1 MPPKITRNHEYAK
14 VLARTV
20 KTNRGFTSL
29 ANTANAIDSADVTQI
44 LSTVS
49 ASSLEVYD
57 TLDSLPT
64 SSLTKGGQGYVK
76 ATQRLYVSDS
86 FGWYSMALVNLTP
99 TQTLDPSG
107 NVTLSTDGT
116 STIVTIT
123 ATDSDQPEAHLTY
136 SVESDGNMLAT
147 GTTVTQDSSVFTIT
161 PLTADSGGVAGN
173 FTLTFKT
180 TDNVNIA
187 TTTKDF
193 SLTFSTIVDSSAE
206 TILLMKAAGNSA
218 TNADITY
225 QNSSDVSTG
234 FTETGTPQASTFS
247 PYRSGGYSAYF
258 DGSGDYL
265 QYAASNSTV
274 VNWHSQSTTMEAWI
288 YLNSSSDHLNDYP
301 CIFSNGEE
309 PGSAASTNYWGFGPE
324 GATPYLKFQYY
335 NGSSQAVTS
344 STQFPLREWVHVAM
358 VHSSS
363 TIKLYQNGVEVASA
377 SVLGTPQNSSSLGLV
392 TGGAKNG
399 VYNGYIR
406 DARLVHSAVYTAAF
420 TPPTEALTAIAN
432 TQVLLCHLP
441 YFADGS
447 TNDFAITIGGNTK
460 TAPFGPYDYSPWTA
474 DDVGGSVYFG
484 GSGDKISTPN
494 STDWDLSSGSW
505 TIECWVYLTG
515 SYASKYFTIYAKRI
529 SGGGATTSIEGF
541 IRMSTGAL
549 SWFDGTQANS
559 TGIVQPNTW
568 SHCAWVHDGTN
579 LKMFLNGKNVYNA
592 ARSVTERNYPLYI
605 GGLDGNTGE
614 DFEGSISDFRITKG
628 TAKYSADFTP
638 PTAPLSHDGST
649 TKMLM
654 NNKLDANIY
663 DASSSY
669 LLELNG
675 NTISSTTQRKF
686 TTSSSMY
693 FDGTG
698 DYITIDD
705 GFHFGTADFT
715 FEFWLYPTE
724 NLTNA
729 TQLFIN
735 PETNGSG
742 VTWSLSTNTYG
753 GYNGLLFAYG
763 QYGSYTVGKYVNN
776 YWPPQNTWTH
786 LAIQRRNGTIAI
798 FVNGTSQTLATYN
811 ENSTFS
817 DGADLTSN
825 YTSRDF
831 FTDLQGYVQDL
842 RITKGYGR
850 YAGNFTPSTTEFEL

>member
-14 VLARTV
+14 VLSRTV

-29 ANTANAIDSADVTQI
+29 ANKVDAIDSADVTQI

-335 NGSSQAVTS
+335 NG
-344 STQFPLREWVHVAM
+344 
-358 VHSSS
+358 
-363 TIKLYQNGVEVASA
+363 
-377 SVLGTPQNSSSLGLV
+377 
-392 TGGAKNG
+392 
-399 VYNGYIR
+399 
-406 DARLVHSAVYTAAF
+406 F
-420 TPPTEALTAIAN
+420 TLLWCIVPAL
-432 TQVLLCHLP
+432 
-441 YFADGS
+441 
-447 TNDFAITIGGNTK
+447 
-460 TAPFGPYDYSPWTA
+460 
-474 DDVGGSVYFG
+474 
-484 GSGDKISTPN
+484 
-494 STDWDLSSGSW
+494 
-505 TIECWVYLTG
+505 
-515 SYASKYFTIYAKRI
+515 
-529 SGGGATTSIEGF
+529 
-541 IRMSTGAL
+541 
-549 SWFDGTQANS
+549 
-559 TGIVQPNTW
+559 
-568 SHCAWVHDGTN
+568 
-579 LKMFLNGKNVYNA
+579 
-592 ARSVTERNYPLYI
+592 
-605 GGLDGNTGE
+605 
-614 DFEGSISDFRITKG
+614 
-628 TAKYSADFTP
+628 
-638 PTAPLSHDGST
+638 
-649 TKMLM
+649 
-654 NNKLDANIY
+654 
-663 DASSSY
+663 
-669 LLELNG
+669 
-675 NTISSTTQRKF
+675 
-686 TTSSSMY
+686 
-693 FDGTG
+693 
-698 DYITIDD
+698 
-705 GFHFGTADFT
+705 
-715 FEFWLYPTE
+715 
-724 NLTNA
+724 
-729 TQLFIN
+729 
-735 PETNGSG
+735 
-742 VTWSLSTNTYG
+742 
-753 GYNGLLFAYG
+753 
-763 QYGSYTVGKYVNN
+763 
-776 YWPPQNTWTH
+776 
-786 LAIQRRNGTIAI
+786 
-798 FVNGTSQTLATYN
+798 
-811 ENSTFS
+811 
-817 DGADLTSN
+817 
-825 YTSRDF
+825 
-831 FTDLQGYVQDL
+831 
-842 RITKGYGR
+842 
-850 YAGNFTPSTTEFEL
+850 